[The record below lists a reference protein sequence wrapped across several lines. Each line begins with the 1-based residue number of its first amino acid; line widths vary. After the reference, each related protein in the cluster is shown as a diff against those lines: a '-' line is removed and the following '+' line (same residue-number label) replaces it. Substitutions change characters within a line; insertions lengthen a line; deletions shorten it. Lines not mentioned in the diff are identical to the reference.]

1 MVVDLFMIGYMT
13 GPATLAPILIVRPRR
28 PVARGPKVRA
38 ATAQAALLGGAEA
51 PQAASPSPSP
61 GPQHPLAATRAA
73 PGRAGRGCGY
83 RRRPRRPLFRRVLS
97 VGVGVTSSMRPILM
111 PERARARSADWA
123 PGPGVFVLFPPVALS
138 FTCRAVTPSSCRI
151 PLRQP
156 PRTSLRRGYRSRAG
170 AGDTPQ
176 ALQGWGCR
184 GGRGGKGGGGRG
196 GTSEGY
202 GWPRTRRGTGDRG
215 SARLPVEPGVSR
227 PPPPRGQAI

>member
-184 GGRGGKGGGGRG
+184 GGRGG
-196 GTSEGY
+196 TSEGY